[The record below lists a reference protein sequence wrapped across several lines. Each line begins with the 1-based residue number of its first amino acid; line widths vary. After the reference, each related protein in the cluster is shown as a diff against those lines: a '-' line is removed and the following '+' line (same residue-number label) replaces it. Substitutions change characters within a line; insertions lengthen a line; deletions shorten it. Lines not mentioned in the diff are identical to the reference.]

1 MSQAAAVSHGHAH
14 HEEAGFISTYLFST
28 DHKMI
33 GIQYLITG
41 LCFLFLPARLL
52 DRLFIW
58 RQSALSALMFWRR

>member
-33 GIQYLITG
+33 GRQFLIMG
-41 LCFLFLPARLL
+41 LMFLFVVLQS
-52 DRLFIW
+52 LFL
-58 RQSALSALMFWRR
+58 AKHVGEEKP